1 MKQKLVLLF
10 LTIVVGVLSVSA
22 QNEKKLV
29 VNAGNLEHII
39 IANDMNVILMPG
51 TVKDRSISM
60 DENASAKLDLKF
72 SNNTMMISPVRPS
85 VKEKLTLQLYVNG
98 LKTITVGNNTIVRT
112 EGILNSAKLDVYV
125 EGVARI
131 HLKSKGSIKAHSLDD
146 AEIKVKYTPEN
157 LIAKH

>member
-1 MKQKLVLLF
+1 MKQKLF
-10 LTIVVGVLSVSA
+10 LSFLAIVVSVLSVSA
-22 QNEKKLV
+22 QSEKKLV

-60 DENASAKLDLKF
+60 DANAAAKLDFKF

-85 VKEKLTLQLYVNG
+85 KEKLTLQLYVND
-98 LKTITVGNNTIVRT
+98 LKTVTVGNNTVVKT